1 MSRNMLTKAIS
12 YKNVHVAV
20 AKAGNKTRAKNV
32 ARFFKTG
39 PGQYG
44 EGDIFVGLTVP
55 MSRVIAKEYRDIPLP
70 EIKKLLASKIHEERL
85 IALLILTSRF
95 SSSSPAQQKSI
106 VDLYLN
112 NTKNINNWDLVDLS
126 ASQIVGNYLQG
137 KSIALLKKLALS
149 SNLWERRIAIVST
162 FAFIR
167 KGEYTATLTIATLL
181 LNDTHDLIHKAVG
194 WMLREVGKRASK
206 EALLGFL
213 NDHAKTMHRT
223 MLRYAIEHFNPK
235 ERLLY
240 MHMK

>member
-1 MSRNMLTKAIS
+1 MSRNMI
-12 YKNVHVAV
+12 KNTLSLSNLRLAV
-20 AKAGNKTRAKNV
+20 AKAGNKTRAQNV

-55 MSRVIAKEYRDIPLP
+55 MSRVIAKEYRDLPLP
-70 EIKKLLASKIHEERL
+70 EINKLLTSKIHEERL
-85 IALLILTSRF
+85 IALLILNSRF
-95 SSSSPAQQKSI
+95 SNSSLAQQKSI
-106 VDLYLN
+106 VDLYLK

-126 ASQIVGNYLQG
+126 ASQIIGNYLQG

-149 SNLWERRIAIVST
+149 SSLWERRIAIVST

-167 KGEYTATLTIATLL
+167 RGKHKETIIISKLL

-194 WMLREVGKRASK
+194 WMLREVEKRASK

-213 NDHAKTMHRT
+213 NDHAKTMPRT

-235 ERLLY
+235 ERLFY

>member
-1 MSRNMLTKAIS
+1 MSRNMLIKAIS

-44 EGDIFVGLTVP
+44 EGDMFVGLTVP
-55 MSRVIAKEYRDIPLP
+55 MSRVIAKNYKDLSLAD
-70 EIKKLLASKIHEERL
+70 IKKLLASKIHEERL

-126 ASQIVGNYLQG
+126 ASHIIGNYLQG
-137 KSIALLKKLALS
+137 KSIALLKKFALS
-149 SNLWERRIAIVST
+149 PNLWERRIAIIST
-162 FAFIR
+162 FTFIK
-167 KGEYTATLTIATLL
+167 KGDYKPTLTISTLL

-206 EALLGFL
+206 EALCGFL
-213 NDHAKTMHRT
+213 NDHAKTMPRT

-235 ERLLY
+235 EKFYY
-240 MHMK
+240 MKK